1 MPDADSGQLRFTTLY
16 NPEGR
21 GSFRSGTIV
30 PIYGSICGK
39 VFRTGKTQ
47 HFNHID
53 ELRDDPE
60 SFGSSV
66 GQAFYERVKSEGLLS
81 GCDLPLISRSGVVGV
96 LSALKRS
103 ERAFERDDVSFLEQV
118 AGQVAIAVENT
129 LEYEKAIKDR
139 DKETE
144 QRLYLEDEIRG
155 QFGEIVGDSRRPPC
169 SSSRLLRLRIQAY

>member
-1 MPDADSGQLRFTTLY
+1 MAGIAIEGLIDQQGVREERDRLRLLLEVTNSTTSKLDLPGLVEALTTSLLSVTHCDFCALLLPDADSGQLRLTTLY

-81 GCDLPLISRSGVVGV
+81 GCDLPLISRSGVASGQQ
-96 LSALKRS
+96 
-103 ERAFERDDVSFLEQV
+103 AFRL
-118 AGQVAIAVENT
+118 NT
-129 LEYEKAIKDR
+129 L
-139 DKETE
+139 
-144 QRLYLEDEIRG
+144 
-155 QFGEIVGDSRRPPC
+155 V
-169 SSSRLLRLRIQAY
+169 